1 MLGCCSCFLLFLS
14 LVDCLLENVDRRVHA
29 TPLLTHLIIKLL
41 LFLLLLLMLLMM
53 NLSVGTRSSFP
64 HPTATYSCCLL
75 LLFLILFFRC
85 RRRRILIYSLFF
97 FSFPP
102 ESRDSRP
109 ETHNPKYDK
118 MNTRP
123 WSKRPALGRKRRRR
137 QTCKKTADKTQP
149 SEDVRDEARWL
160 DESDR
165 RDAAANAEGKVI
177 SVQESS
183 STRRAQ
189 GYIFFTLLRI
199 LYK

>member
-1 MLGCCSCFLLFLS
+1 MVSLPIPLPQIPHLGNA
-14 LVDCLLENVDRRVHA
+14 D
-29 TPLLTHLIIKLL
+29 
-41 LFLLLLLMLLMM
+41 
-53 NLSVGTRSSFP
+53 LSVRPSNYRRPGVPGGRSRRPPVTNSFVTP
-64 HPTATYSCCLL
+64 GAKKPS
-75 LLFLILFFRC
+75 LI
-85 RRRRILIYSLFF
+85 F

-123 WSKRPALGRKRRRR
+123 WSKRPALGRKEEGGRLARRR
-137 QTCKKTADKTQP
+137 QTRPFTQP

-160 DESDR
+160 DETDR

-183 STRRAQ
+183 RGHKVRKS
-189 GYIFFTLLRI
+189 YIFFLPCSRI

>member
-1 MLGCCSCFLLFLS
+1 MKSLARATINLIRSLLPKKKCTHSQASRRQMQRPSNYRRPGVPGGRSRRPPVTNSF
-14 LVDCLLENVDRRVHA
+14 VTPGAKIPCL
-29 TPLLTHLIIKLL
+29 I
-41 LFLLLLLMLLMM
+41 
-53 NLSVGTRSSFP
+53 
-64 HPTATYSCCLL
+64 
-75 LLFLILFFRC
+75 
-85 RRRRILIYSLFF
+85 F

-149 SEDVRDEARWL
+149 SEDVRDEAPWL

-183 STRRAQ
+183 RGREPRRYAKVTS
-189 GYIFFTLLRI
+189 FLPC
-199 LYK
+199 